1 MAFGVNNDAVY
12 VNGGQLQLTDHYSFG
27 GGFEYFWTRNF
38 SSTIYGGYTRFEY
51 NSTVVNNRLFC
62 GGANGFTGGAQ
73 GFTTAGTCDPSY
85 SLWQIGTHH
94 DWFPL
99 PGLRFAVD
107 VLYTQVELDM
117 KGQTV
122 TLTAYRRLQP
132 IIWALVRPVSTPSR
146 TLASW
151 SVMARAQRSWGAD

>member
-1 MAFGVNNDAVY
+1 MY
-12 VNGGQLQLTDHYSFG
+12 VNGGQLQLTDHYSVG

-73 GFTTAGTCDPSY
+73 GFTGVRRATCDPSY
-85 SLWQIGTHH
+85 SLWQVGTHH

-107 VLYTQVELDM
+107 VLYTRVESDM
-117 KGQTV
+117 AGQTV
-122 TLTAYRRLQP
+122 TLTRPALQRV
-132 IIWALVRPVSTPSR
+132 WAPVRPAPIRSR
-146 TLASW
+146 TLAS
-151 SVMARAQRSWGAD
+151 SRSCSAPSAPGAPTDIERQS